1 MGALRRPT
9 STPIPRG
16 RRKAGVSTMRRSENV
31 NALDAV
37 RLRTQWIFRKS
48 AIDSAV
54 HSTIASSR
62 AGWQPTQMAAATILS
77 GFRSDPAIRCRRAA
91 ESGLQREVAAE
102 QDAVRHAPA
111 HQALRQ
117 RTCAARAQREREA
130 EPHRVR
136 ARQRAGK
143 G

>member
-102 QDAVRHAPA
+102 QDAVVTR
-111 HQALRQ
+111 R
-117 RTCAARAQREREA
+117 RTTCSRSARAL
-130 EPHRVR
+130 P
-136 ARQRAGK
+136 ARSVNGK
-143 G
+143 PNHTG